1 MAYPATG
8 IDKATD
14 FFNPYSYEGTASGS
28 KVVTDLGFQPDML
41 WFKQYDATRSWVNM
55 TSPQGVTKALAT
67 DSDAVEQT
75 NSNYLASFDAGGFT
89 TGATQD
95 NGTNTSG
102 GDYMAYSWK
111 AGTTSGLTGGT
122 ITPSAYSIN
131 TTSGF
136 GIYKYTGNGT
146 AGATIAHGLGAAPK
160 FMIIKCLDAAGTD
173 WVTWGGDMAVNEYM
187 YLNSQAAVATDT
199 AFMNSVLPSS
209 TLITLGDKGNVNA
222 NAQTFIA
229 YVWVQKK
236 GYSRFGSYLG
246 NGETV
251 GTFFYTGFK
260 PSFIMVKRTNFGE
273 NWAIQDNKRTGFNQ
287 LNYQLYPNDT
297 NASVENERANVLSN
311 GFKCCTTNNEWNGNG
326 DTYTVAA
333 FGQPFIGSNGVCV
346 TGY

>member
-8 IDKATD
+8 IDKAED
-14 FFNPYSYEGTASGS
+14 FHNGVLYTGTGAEQTISGVGFEPGLTWCKDRTNSYDH
-28 KVVTDLGFQPDML
+28 V
-41 WFKQYDATRSWVNM
+41 WYDAAR
-55 TSPQGVTKALAT
+55 
-67 DSDAVEQT
+67 
-75 NSNYLASFDAGGFT
+75 
-89 TGATQD
+89 GATKRITSNTDTVESDQAQGLKSWNSD
-95 NGTNTSG
+95 GFVAGTGSNINNNTNEFVSWN
-102 GDYMAYSWK
+102 WK

-136 GIYKYTGNGT
+136 GAYAYTGNGT

-160 FMIIKCLDAAGTD
+160 FMIIKCLDTAGTD
-173 WVTWGGDMAVNEYM
+173 WVVWGGDMAVNQYM

-222 NAQTFIA
+222 NTKTFIA
-229 YVWVQKK
+229 YVWVEKK

-251 GTFFYTGFK
+251 GSFFYTGFK

-273 NWAIQDNKRTGFNQ
+273 HWGVQDNRRTGFNQ
-287 LNYQLYPNDT
+287 LNWQLYPDDT
-297 NASVENERANVLSN
+297 DAEAENERANILSN
-311 GFKCCTTNNEWNGNG
+311 GFKCCSTSNEWNGNG

-333 FGQPFIGSNGVCV
+333 FGQPFIASNGVCV